1 MSYQD
6 FSAHL
11 HQNGPVMG
19 ISLSQVTPPQEL
31 SMVMGMRLTQVT
43 LSQEGLLLFLMGSS
57 LLHLNP
63 GWQYITTLLLMMG
76 SMRYYSPTNLD
87 NIRIWAST

>member
-1 MSYQD
+1 
-6 FSAHL
+6 
-11 HQNGPVMG
+11 
-19 ISLSQVTPPQEL
+19 
-31 SMVMGMRLTQVT
+31 MVMGMRLTQVT

-76 SMRYYSPTNLD
+76 SMRGVIEL
-87 NIRIWAST
+87 ASQRQEDCLWPHHLMWHGVFLQTSVQSIK